1 MEDGS
6 FKDRHIFVKKATG
19 IGATEFFLRLMAW
32 LCLKDNSL
40 SGNQMVIV
48 TGPNI
53 DISVKLVK
61 RMKALFQKHLITFSS
76 KEAVL
81 ELNGCHIE
89 SYPSHHVDFFRA
101 LESPKFIL
109 IDEGDFFPIGQQQDI
124 RHVSE
129 RYIAK
134 SNPYIVMV
142 STPNAP
148 DGLFES
154 IEKEPEETCIYRK
167 LFLDYT
173 YGLGRIYSEQE
184 IQKAKASPSFE
195 REYNLKYLG
204 VVGNVFS
211 IKDIDTA
218 IERGTKYNPPN
229 TIDDVNFSARK
240 VLACDPG
247 FGSSAFGVVLAQQSD
262 TQIQILEA
270 EEYHRPDFN
279 EMIGVVWDILQKYGR
294 SINKIYVDGANP
306 SFIRSLKLQ
315 MGEEEDY
322 DEVIK
327 DCKASHRDFE
337 YDMTVVPINF
347 NMEHKS
353 MLSNCKM
360 LMERDGGFVAI
371 NPNLPS

>member
-1 MEDGS
+1 M
-6 FKDRHIFVKKATG
+6 
-19 IGATEFFLRLMAW
+19 
-32 LCLKDNSL
+32 
-40 SGNQMVIV
+40 
-48 TGPNI
+48 
-53 DISVKLVK
+53 
-61 RMKALFQKHLITFSS
+61 
-76 KEAVL
+76 
-81 ELNGCHIE
+81 
-89 SYPSHHVDFFRA
+89 RA

-109 IDEGDFFPIGQQQDI
+109 IDEGDFFPIGQRQDI

-195 REYNLKYLG
+195 REHNLKYLG

-247 FGSSAFGVVLAQQSD
+247 FGSSAFGVVLAQN
-262 TQIQILEA
+262 QI
-270 EEYHRPDFN
+270 
-279 EMIGVVWDILQKYGR
+279 
-294 SINKIYVDGANP
+294 
-306 SFIRSLKLQ
+306 
-315 MGEEEDY
+315 
-322 DEVIK
+322 
-327 DCKASHRDFE
+327 
-337 YDMTVVPINF
+337 
-347 NMEHKS
+347 HKS
-353 MLSNCKM
+353 RYSKQRNIIGQTLT
-360 LMERDGGFVAI
+360 R
-371 NPNLPS
+371 

>member
-1 MEDGS
+1 
-6 FKDRHIFVKKATG
+6 
-19 IGATEFFLRLMAW
+19 
-32 LCLKDNSL
+32 
-40 SGNQMVIV
+40 
-48 TGPNI
+48 
-53 DISVKLVK
+53 
-61 RMKALFQKHLITFSS
+61 
-76 KEAVL
+76 
-81 ELNGCHIE
+81 
-89 SYPSHHVDFFRA
+89 
-101 LESPKFIL
+101 
-109 IDEGDFFPIGQQQDI
+109 
-124 RHVSE
+124 
-129 RYIAK
+129 
-134 SNPYIVMV
+134 
-142 STPNAP
+142 
-148 DGLFES
+148 FES

-315 MGEEEDY
+315 MGEEEEY
-322 DEVIK
+322 EEVIK
-327 DCKASHRDFE
+327 DCKASKRDFE
-337 YDMTVVPINF
+337 YDMTVVPVNF
-347 NMEHKS
+347 SMEHKS
-353 MLSNCKM
+353 MLSNVKM
-360 LMERDGGFVAI
+360 LMEREGGFIAI
-371 NPNLPS
+371 NSKFTKLITSLRTATEKGEFQLDKKATPYKDIFDAFRLAMRFFYFKSTEDIYRKHADTGQFEFSRRFSK